1 MAMIGVSKP
10 YVAVYANAGTTVT
23 YSQKAT
29 IGKYTNLDISLDDAG
44 SNDFYADNAIAES
57 DNQTFGG
64 GTVSITTSELSPDV
78 LKTILGMTEEAIA
91 TTVATTTPTPKFLV
105 AGDSQNT
112 PYVGIGGIVK
122 NQINGAI
129 KYQVVIL
136 CKVMLR
142 NPNLS
147 IATQGESIEWQ
158 TPTLEGRIYRSDA
171 ADHRWNLIST
181 YLDSEEDAIAVLDD
195 YFS

>member
-10 YVAVYANAGTTVT
+10 YVAVYGNTGTSVSYT
-23 YSQKAT
+23 QKAT
-29 IGKYTNLDISLDDAG
+29 IGKYTNLDISLDDPG

-57 DNQTFGG
+57 DNAVFGG
-64 GTVSITTSELSPDV
+64 GTVTITTSELSPSV
-78 LKTILGMTEEAIA
+78 LKTVLGMTEEAIA
-91 TTVATTTPTPKFLV
+91 TTVATTTPVPKFLV
-105 AGDSQNT
+105 ASDSQKA

-122 NQINGAI
+122 NMIDGAV

-136 CKVMLR
+136 CKVLLR